1 MDVTVLIIMNRLI
14 NASFLTR
21 SRKGIFPSL
30 NQRTPTAVPF
40 SHISSIVG
48 IDDPRPTITSNFL
61 VMVNNANCNSDERGL
76 SHKNNF
82 TRPMVLE
89 SQYPPFLN
97 SARNVYH
104 GGKSE
109 FLLCTTGFPSGFL
122 PIHVRWQAVVSLCW
136 IVFIPPF
143 FIFFLLFFNICSII
157 MIHFIIILM
166 FVTKY

>member
-1 MDVTVLIIMNRLI
+1 MNRLI

-48 IDDPRPTITSNFL
+48 IDYPSPTITSNFL

-82 TRPMVLE
+82 MRPMALE

-109 FLLCTTGFPSGFL
+109 FLLCTTGREIGQYSCDAL
-122 PIHVRWQAVVSLCW
+122 SNNHNNLE
-136 IVFIPPF
+136 
-143 FIFFLLFFNICSII
+143 SII
-157 MIHFIIILM
+157 IQTMGRNSRNPKKANKGSRPCSRAGRRRRKEKIG
-166 FVTKY
+166 KRKR

>member
-48 IDDPRPTITSNFL
+48 IDDPCPTITSNFL

-109 FLLCTTGFPSGFL
+109 FLLCDALSNNHNNL
-122 PIHVRWQAVVSLCW
+122 E
-136 IVFIPPF
+136 
-143 FIFFLLFFNICSII
+143 SII
-157 MIHFIIILM
+157 IQTMGRNSRNPKKANKGSRPCSRAGRRRRKEKIG
-166 FVTKY
+166 KRKR